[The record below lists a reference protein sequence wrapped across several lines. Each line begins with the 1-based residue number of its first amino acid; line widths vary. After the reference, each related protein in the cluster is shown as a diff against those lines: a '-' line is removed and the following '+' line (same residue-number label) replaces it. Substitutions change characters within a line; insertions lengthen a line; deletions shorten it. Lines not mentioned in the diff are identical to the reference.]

1 MESKDSKQITKEEK
15 ALAKAQRKAEFVSK
29 FKDFFNQTYKR

>member
-1 MESKDSKQITKEEK
+1 MDKDSKQVTAEEK

-29 FKDFFNQTYKR
+29 LIF